1 MHYRISLPHAMRAS
15 NTARSVTASG
25 RRGRCLPDDMD
36 GTAGNATSELS
47 VEGLAAGYT
56 HDALKREGRE
66 IEWWAAVNY
75 NKYNRARTLAAVS
88 WDLRRHATIRA
99 YRTEG
104 CEKELEWARGV
115 GRFAS
120 FLSARYGVPRPL
132 IVNLLEGE
140 AAMFAH
146 RLISALQLP
155 GGYNNAIW
163 WVQSSHRLSVF
174 QYFMGYRQHF
184 KLWPCGD
191 EVNLGPRPAA
201 VIPAVSEAERLFGK
215 DLHLYLLALYD
226 IHFWRERNS
235 PGCLFSRFR

>member
-1 MHYRISLPHAMRAS
+1 
-15 NTARSVTASG
+15 
-25 RRGRCLPDDMD
+25 MD

-56 HDALKREGRE
+56 HDALEREGRE
-66 IEWWAAVNY
+66 IERWAAVNY

-104 CEKELEWARGV
+104 CEKELEWAHGV

-163 WVQSSHRLSVF
+163 WVKSSHRLSVF
-174 QYFMGYRQHF
+174 QYFMGRSSPNRRSAS
-184 KLWPCGD
+184 LTAGITAAGR
-191 EVNLGPRPAA
+191 GPRFT
-201 VIPAVSEAERLFGK
+201 S
-215 DLHLYLLALYD
+215 
-226 IHFWRERNS
+226 S
-235 PGCLFSRFR
+235 PQGQSLKCCR